1 MGVFEPDILND
12 AVGQRRRVAPAE
24 RKLMVAILADAMEC
38 FRKNLAAR
46 TSRRRRLFLEAER
59 WILSEDHD
67 WVFSFRNIC
76 DVLEFDPQALREQA
90 EAWKRHH
97 FSAGAAPGRLSA
109 VH

>member
-12 AVGQRRRVAPAE
+12 AVGQRRCVAPAE

-76 DVLEFDPQALREQA
+76 DVLEFDAQALRAQA
-90 EAWKRHH
+90 EMWRRHH
-97 FSAGAAPGRLSA
+97 FNSKASEGRLGT

>member
-1 MGVFEPDILND
+1 MGLFEPDILND
-12 AVGQRRRVAPAE
+12 AVGRRCRIAPAE

-46 TSRRRRLFLEAER
+46 TSRRRRLFLEAEK

-76 DVLEFDPQALREQA
+76 DVLGFDAQALRAQA
-90 EAWKRHH
+90 EVWRHH
-97 FSAGAAPGRLSA
+97 QIDGAGPRRFVVA
-109 VH
+109 H